1 MKILIIGGTGTISYE
16 FVKLLSKN
24 KSNFITL
31 INRGKR
37 KKKIPKNIKI
47 IKCNYKKIYDKKKYL
62 EYNYDVVINFI
73 IYKKKDII
81 SDYNLYKNRTKL
93 YIFISSASVYQNN
106 KNKIINEGHLANER
120 RWWYQNE
127 KIKCEQYLLK
137 KFVNN
142 KFPILIIRPGHIYDK
157 NSLPVSIWKSGLS
170 LINYLLKTKEAFIF
184 EKDNPWSI
192 MHSKD
197 FAENFNNILKNKDLC
212 IGKILNICSKKI
224 TSWKNIYKIYADIL
238 KIKKINFIV
247 FQNKKLKKLP
257 EDIYYQI
264 ISDRSKFYIFS
275 NKKIKALTGIFREK
289 ISLNQGLKECIKNN
303 YSLIKNRKINFKLI
317 NSLKKAT

>member
-1 MKILIIGGTGTISYE
+1 
-16 FVKLLSKN
+16 
-24 KSNFITL
+24 
-31 INRGKR
+31 
-37 KKKIPKNIKI
+37 
-47 IKCNYKKIYDKKKYL
+47 
-62 EYNYDVVINFI
+62 
-73 IYKKKDII
+73 
-81 SDYNLYKNRTKL
+81 
-93 YIFISSASVYQNN
+93 
-106 KNKIINEGHLANER
+106 
-120 RWWYQNE
+120 
-127 KIKCEQYLLK
+127 
-137 KFVNN
+137 
-142 KFPILIIRPGHIYDK
+142 
-157 NSLPVSIWKSGLS
+157 
-170 LINYLLKTKEAFIF
+170 
-184 EKDNPWSI
+184 

-238 KIKKINFIV
+238 KIKKINFKI

-275 NKKIKALTGIFREK
+275 NKKIKTLTGIFREK

-317 NSLKKAT
+317 NSLKKAI